1 MSQKTILVIDD
12 SATIRRLVDST
23 LSPAGYRVVLTAN
36 AEDGVRE
43 AGALQP
49 DMILLDH
56 QLPGTTGFEVCQSLL
71 ASAETK
77 SIPVV
82 VSSTLRKK
90 AYAEYTDL
98 ANVVDMLPKPYSGE
112 LLTTTVS
119 NALSTGTLIVESQS
133 QGTAVPEVIGE
144 LDNADLEGTFAA
156 ISLREVL
163 DFLNN
168 GSKTGVL
175 EVELDNCRVWYYVND
190 GRLQAVTS
198 TGTDPSRIT
207 GTLPD
212 SLADL
217 APVLNLT
224 VGGRLCS
231 ELDGLVELLDRKVL
245 DPRLLRKLLRHQAAM
260 LTRECFVGKPKQ
272 FRFQAGRLAP
282 PLFRKLPLDISLA
295 ALLVEGA
302 SRCDEGE
309 LPDPA
314 GRLLYVRR
322 VIRGQNLDRAGLS
335 PNHMKL
341 LGTLSE
347 PIGVADLARRLAWE
361 PAEVRRVL
369 HGLCLADLVQT
380 QNRGSQSFVIALD
393 NDAAGLRMLR
403 AAIEAEPERYTGKV
417 VRDRLALQLLLRRSQ
432 PDVLILPLTSDADR
446 ELALGLRVQFEEKS
460 PGTRWVGIV
469 DGPADTAD
477 LPFECDALLERPFGA
492 DEALKA
498 LDTACA
504 DAGQPDASDNE
515 LAAVAGAAN

>member
-1 MSQKTILVIDD
+1 M
-12 SATIRRLVDST
+12 
-23 LSPAGYRVVLTAN
+23 
-36 AEDGVRE
+36 
-43 AGALQP
+43 
-49 DMILLDH
+49 
-56 QLPGTTGFEVCQSLL
+56 
-71 ASAETK
+71 
-77 SIPVV
+77 
-82 VSSTLRKK
+82 
-90 AYAEYTDL
+90 
-98 ANVVDMLPKPYSGE
+98 
-112 LLTTTVS
+112 
-119 NALSTGTLIVESQS
+119 
-133 QGTAVPEVIGE
+133 IGE

-207 GTLPD
+207 GTLPE

-341 LGTLSE
+341 LGTLE
-347 PIGVADLARRLAWE
+347 RTDRRRRPGPTARMGTGGSATGTARTLSGGSG
-361 PAEVRRVL
+361 PDAESWL
-369 HGLCLADLVQT
+369 TEL
-380 QNRGSQSFVIALD
+380 
-393 NDAAGLRMLR
+393 
-403 AAIEAEPERYTGKV
+403 
-417 VRDRLALQLLLRRSQ
+417 RDR
-432 PDVLILPLTSDADR
+432 
-446 ELALGLRVQFEEKS
+446 
-460 PGTRWVGIV
+460 PG
-469 DGPADTAD
+469 
-477 LPFECDALLERPFGA
+477 
-492 DEALKA
+492 
-498 LDTACA
+498 
-504 DAGQPDASDNE
+504 Q
-515 LAAVAGAAN
+515 

>member
-1 MSQKTILVIDD
+1 MSQKTILVVDD

-23 LSPAGYRVVLTAN
+23 LSPAGYRVILAAN

-43 AGALQP
+43 AGALRP
-49 DMILLDH
+49 DLILLDH
-56 QLPGTTGFEVCQSLL
+56 QLPGTTGFEVCQDLL
-71 ASAETK
+71 AAVETK

-112 LLTTTVS
+112 LLTTTVA

-168 GSKTGVL
+168 GCKTGVL

-207 GTLPD
+207 ATLPE

-245 DPRLLRKLLRHQAAM
+245 DPRLLRMLLRHQAAM
-260 LTRECFVGKPKQ
+260 LTRECFVGKPNQ

-302 SRCDEGE
+302 LRCETAE
-309 LPDPA
+309 LPDSA

-341 LGTLSE
+341 LGTLGE
-347 PIGVADLARRLAWE
+347 PVAIADLARRLAWD
-361 PAEVRRVL
+361 PLEVQRVL

-380 QNRGSQSFVIALD
+380 QARGAQSQVVALD
-393 NDAAGLRMLR
+393 SDPGGLRMLR
-403 AAIEAEPERYTGKV
+403 AALEAAPERYAGKV

-432 PDVLILPLTSDADR
+432 PDVLVVPLSNDADR
-446 ELALGLRVQFEEKS
+446 ELALGLRVQLEDKS
-460 PGTRWVGIV
+460 PETRWVGIV
-469 DGPADTAD
+469 ESVADAAD

-492 DEALKA
+492 DEVLKV
-498 LDTACA
+498 LETACA
-504 DAGQPDASDNE
+504 GTGSARTSSNE
-515 LAAVAGAAN
+515 LAAVAGTAD